1 MTTQFVD
8 GVQISP
14 KEPSTSSESTAEAFY
29 CGFDSTPQLSS
40 NISTEL
46 NGQFFNKQKTKAK
59 INTKSIWKA
68 K

>member
-29 CGFDSTPQLSS
+29 CGFDSAPQLSS
-40 NISTEL
+40 NISREL
-46 NGQFFNKQKTKAK
+46 NGQFFNKQRTKAK
-59 INTKSIWKA
+59 INTKSICKA